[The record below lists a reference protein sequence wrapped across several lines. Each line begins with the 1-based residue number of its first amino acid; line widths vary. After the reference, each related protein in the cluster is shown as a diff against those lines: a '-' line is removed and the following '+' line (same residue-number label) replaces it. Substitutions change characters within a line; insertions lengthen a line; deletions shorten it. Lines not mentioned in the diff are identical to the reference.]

1 VAAKNKERF
10 MAEREEPITVGFEIE
25 RLHHE
30 KVDLASLFLTYL
42 RQRSLWEQIK
52 AGEVTLDTA
61 KEIDFLMDLQRTADV
76 IEANIGRSPREMEPG
91 ECLGYIRPAIILHDL
106 EFSRESQEGT
116 RMRELKTFPATS
128 VRTALYEILST
139 LNAAELKR
147 CLSVHETLAGVD
159 LTPSHTEI
167 MDYTA
172 MAAAAGFYSYDE
184 VQLDRMRRGSPMV
197 ENFAKSSVVDGELFY
212 FPYHKRRCLSE
223 LNLEVLKGFF
233 TGAVER
239 RIHGQLREGTW
250 RLFLMDAINS
260 YLVAYGINAA
270 QVPEDR
276 RNPIERRRAEAWFKL
291 MEGWGDFL
299 KKYGFD
305 NPPNEERYVICESI
319 LSVKSLKGSTEYE
332 KFVPKLI
339 VKAKDDPE
347 FKRGARELLSEYR
360 RAVRPTIGLGSSRVR
375 PEEVKQQET

>member
-239 RIHGQLREGTW
+239 RIHGQLREGT
-250 RLFLMDAINS
+250 
-260 YLVAYGINAA
+260 
-270 QVPEDR
+270 
-276 RNPIERRRAEAWFKL
+276 
-291 MEGWGDFL
+291 
-299 KKYGFD
+299 
-305 NPPNEERYVICESI
+305 
-319 LSVKSLKGSTEYE
+319 
-332 KFVPKLI
+332 
-339 VKAKDDPE
+339 
-347 FKRGARELLSEYR
+347 
-360 RAVRPTIGLGSSRVR
+360 
-375 PEEVKQQET
+375 